1 MSTRGALRKDLI
13 LKRLDQSSHTLL
25 YQNPYKWIKISW
37 GPFHGSFTP
46 NHQIKRQQKII
57 LG

>member
-13 LKRLDQSSHTLL
+13 LKMLDQSSH
-25 YQNPYKWIKISW
+25 PYCIKIHMNGSKSRW
-37 GPFHGSFTP
+37 GHFHGSFTS